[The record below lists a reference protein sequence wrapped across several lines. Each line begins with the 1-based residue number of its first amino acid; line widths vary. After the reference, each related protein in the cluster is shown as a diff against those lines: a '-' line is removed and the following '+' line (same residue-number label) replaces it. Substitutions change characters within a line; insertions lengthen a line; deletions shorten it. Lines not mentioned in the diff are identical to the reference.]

1 MNHNDLASH
10 QWHQA
15 LGPHS
20 GVDAFPGSAADVGT
34 AGDALHFAVTA
45 HDLWYFL
52 ECNPNG
58 QWAWQPA
65 PITDAVARSI
75 ADRLQNGSDT

>member
-1 MNHNDLASH
+1 M
-10 QWHQA
+10 
-15 LGPHS
+15 
-20 GVDAFPGSAADVGT
+20 
-34 AGDALHFAVTA
+34 TA